1 MQPPSNRIVSVAIVT
16 AGSGDYLDKC
26 LDSVRDQTFPGSD
39 VIVIDNSPGH
49 RPSKEAG
56 SKFTRIKYYASP
68 GNFSYCD
75 SLNKA
80 IELSEGQY
88 LLCLNDDVVLEERF
102 IEEAMKGFAAGEMV
116 GMVSGKVLRMDAQ
129 TIDSS
134 GLFLSF
140 SRAAK
145 ERGYGKRDRAQFNK
159 EGFVFGVNGAV
170 AFYRREMLEDTRISG
185 WYFDPDFHFFYED
198 LDIAWRANRK
208 GWKCYYVPSA
218 IAYHARGASVRQG
231 RGLEKPFARRY
242 LSDSLHVDLVKNRY
256 LSMIRNETLQGFLLH
271 LPGIFLYDLFSW
283 GYILIFKPRLVKKF
297 LMGSGCIRQALKR
310 RFSSGKPR

>member
-16 AGSGDYLDKC
+16 AGSGNYLDKC
-26 LDSVRDQTFPGSD
+26 LDSVRHQTFHGLD
-39 VIVIDNSPGH
+39 VMVIDNSSGH
-49 RPSKEAG
+49 RSSKEAC
-56 SKFTRIKYYASP
+56 SKFTGVRYCASS

-88 LLCLNDDVVLEERF
+88 LLCLNDDVVLQERF
-102 IEEAMKGFAAGEMV
+102 IEEAMRGFSAGEKV
-116 GMVSGKVLRMDAQ
+116 GMVSGKVLRMDAR

-145 ERGYGKRDRAQFNK
+145 ERGYGRKDCARFSK

-170 AFYRREMLEDTRISG
+170 AFYRREMLEDTRING

-208 GWKCYYVPSA
+208 GWRCYYAPGA

-242 LSDSLHVDLVKNRY
+242 LADSLHIDLVKNRY
-256 LSMIRNETLQGFLLH
+256 LSMIRNETLPGFLLH

-297 LMGSGCIRQALKR
+297 LIVSACIRQALER
-310 RFSSGKPR
+310 RFSRGEPR